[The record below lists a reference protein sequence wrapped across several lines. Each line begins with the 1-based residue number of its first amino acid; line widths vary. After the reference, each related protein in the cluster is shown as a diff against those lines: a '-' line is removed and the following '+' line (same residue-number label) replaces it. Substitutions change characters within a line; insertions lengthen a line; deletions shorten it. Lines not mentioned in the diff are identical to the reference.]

1 MVFRE
6 SLFRSFRSQRI
17 VLPTDKE
24 MDGHALNARKESH
37 ALIACKESGGKR
49 FYSFPLTR
57 TLTQPVRR
65 A

>member
-37 ALIACKESGGKR
+37 ALIACKESGGG
-49 FYSFPLTR
+49 FTPSP
-57 TLTQPVRR
+57 
-65 A
+65 